1 MRTTRA
7 ITDERSTRCAS
18 GSMPLSRRVRR
29 SRFSVMRA
37 RRSDSCSISPTNS
50 RTVCASMFSV
60 CKMESDRSLIPAS
73 GVLSSWLASDTKRRR
88 ASSVVCN
95 RSAIS
100 LNSAASSLIS
110 SCPPTSARWLY
121 EPSRILRM
129 ASVSTPKRRVSTRD
143 KSTLIP
149 PANTS
154 TTAEIVR
161 RLRCRDSSS
170 SACSVSYS

>member
-18 GSMPLSRRVRR
+18 GSMPLSRRVNR

-60 CKMESDRSLIPAS
+60 CKMESDRSLMPAS
-73 GVLSSWLASDTKRRR
+73 GVLSSWL
-88 ASSVVCN
+88 
-95 RSAIS
+95 
-100 LNSAASSLIS
+100 
-110 SCPPTSARWLY
+110 PPTSARWLY